1 MPRDLD
7 NPYGMT
13 FRGRE
18 RALRFI
24 RPYRNIGELNP
35 VEQLKLSRHPFE
47 VAQAVIDI
55 YSKQGPEAI
64 NAVPGEQ
71 ERLKW
76 VGMYPQ
82 RQGGDAFMMRIKVPG
97 GVLTAAQ
104 VREIGVAADAYAEG
118 PDDSP
123 VFGNR
128 YADLTTRQDIQL
140 HWIRIAD
147 VPRIWQRFWDVGLT
161 TVQAC
166 GDSARNVCSCPVS
179 GIDAKEVVEA
189 LPVAQAIS
197 AYFTGNREYANL
209 PRKFKISVTG
219 CLEDCARVEINDIGL
234 WPAEQGDGS
243 IGFNVLIGGG
253 LSDGERMASD
263 IDVFIRPDQAVE
275 LCRGV
280 AQLFGELGNR
290 ENRGLSRMRYLAQE
304 LGPEGF
310 RSALDERTK
319 FTLEPAG
326 RELTDRYRGD
336 HVGVHPQKQ
345 PGLVYVG
352 CSVPVGR
359 MHGIDLIETA
369 RLAETYGDGG
379 VRIGLDQNFILSG
392 IPEDRLDDLLAEP
405 LMAKYSPFPGP
416 FERGVVA
423 CTGSEFCRFAVVETK
438 ERAVKWA
445 RNLDAATEGTTA
457 PAATVAATPASSAC
471 TSPAVRPPAP
481 SPRSPT
487 SGSGGT
493 SPTWTSTSKR
503 PSTSASADPSDP
515 TPPSSTGSPAPC
527 RWTGS
532 PTPSLR
538 IVGRY
543 QAERRTGEPFHLWA
557 RRTPR
562 EELAATIAGSRR
574 GGRLMKRYRIREEMN
589 GIPEPPGKVWFWE
602 LEAGVIHADRCIECG
617 TCIAVCPSNSIGIDE
632 DTNLPELVKMCT
644 GCSLCWDFCPRGRS
658 PLRGPVAAFDHVVGR
673 GCRGASRPRSGR
685 TPPTPTGRSPVGHPA
700 DGLGA
705 VVESFAVR
713 ASSRLDDVQD
723 GGAVDALLIGLL
735 AAGEIDGALVSKPS
749 GDPDEQWK
757 GVATIAT
764 TAGEIL
770 AASGSFYNQTM
781 ALAELDLSRY
791 KLPPKPRIAV
801 VGTPCEVQ
809 GLRAMQARRWPT
821 GAHRV
826 DAVVLSIALM
836 CTKNFDYEAL
846 DPAASCATSGEW
858 TWTGC
863 RKWTSYGAA

>member
-7 NPYGMT
+7 NPYGMQ

-18 RALRFI
+18 RALRFV

-47 VAQAVIDI
+47 VAQAVIDT
-55 YSKQGPEAI
+55 YSKQGPDAI

-82 RQGGDAFMMRIKVPG
+82 RQGGDAFMMRIKIPG
-97 GVLTAAQ
+97 GVMTAAQ
-104 VREIGVAADAYAEG
+104 VREVGVAADAYAEG

-179 GIDAKEVVEA
+179 GIDAKEVVDA

-197 AYFTGNREYANL
+197 AYFTGNREYSNL

-234 WPAEQGDGS
+234 WPAEQSDGS

-310 RSALDERTK
+310 RAALDERTK
-319 FTLEPAG
+319 FTLDPAG
-326 RELTDRYRGD
+326 RELTDRFRGD

-345 PGLVYVG
+345 PGLMYVG

-379 VRIGLDQNFILSG
+379 VRIGIDQNFILSG
-392 IPEDRLDDLLAEP
+392 IPEERVDDLLAEP

-445 RNLDAATEGTTA
+445 RTLDAQLTA
-457 PAATVAATPASSAC
+457 A
-471 TSPAVRPPAP
+471 
-481 SPRSPT
+481 
-487 SGSGGT
+487 GSDGGGT
-493 SPTWTSTSKR
+493 GDAGVIRMHFSGC
-503 PSTSASADPSDP
+503 SASCAQPQIADIGFRGDIAHVDQHIEEAVDIGLGGSLGPDAAFIDWV
-515 TPPSSTGSPAPC
+515 TGAMPVDKVPDAL
-527 RWTGS
+527 
-532 PTPSLR
+532 LR

-543 QAERRTGEPFHLWA
+543 QAERRGGEPFHQWA
-557 RRTPR
+557 RRTPH
-562 EELAATIAGSRR
+562 EELAATIAG
-574 GGRLMKRYRIREEMN
+574 
-589 GIPEPPGKVWFWE
+589 
-602 LEAGVIHADRCIECG
+602 
-617 TCIAVCPSNSIGIDE
+617 T
-632 DTNLPELVKMCT
+632 
-644 GCSLCWDFCPRGRS
+644 
-658 PLRGPVAAFDHVVGR
+658 
-673 GCRGASRPRSGR
+673 
-685 TPPTPTGRSPVGHPA
+685 
-700 DGLGA
+700 
-705 VVESFAVR
+705 
-713 ASSRLDDVQD
+713 
-723 GGAVDALLIGLL
+723 
-735 AAGEIDGALVSKPS
+735 
-749 GDPDEQWK
+749 
-757 GVATIAT
+757 
-764 TAGEIL
+764 
-770 AASGSFYNQTM
+770 
-781 ALAELDLSRY
+781 
-791 KLPPKPRIAV
+791 
-801 VGTPCEVQ
+801 
-809 GLRAMQARRWPT
+809 
-821 GAHRV
+821 
-826 DAVVLSIALM
+826 
-836 CTKNFDYEAL
+836 
-846 DPAASCATSGEW
+846 PAAVGS
-858 TWTGC
+858 
-863 RKWTSYGAA
+863 